1 MRYKILIAD
10 DELII
15 RKGMIKLISSF
26 NLDLDIIPQA
36 KNGIEMLEV
45 AKVFKPNIIIADIN
59 MPLLNGLDAIKQ
71 IYEQDKNIA
80 VIIVSGYD
88 KFEYAQQAIDLGV
101 ISYILKPFSNEAF
114 KDVLIKAI
122 DHCKNQY
129 LTKAVLNSAKCN
141 IFTGHDILQ
150 FINENYCNPEMS
162 LSFLE
167 EKFSLGR
174 TTVGNYVRS
183 KTGKTLVDYVNFLR
197 IEHAKTLLKNDEN
210 LLVNSISDILGFN
223 NQHYFSRVFKQYC
236 GVSPSTF
243 RTLNKQL

>member
-1 MRYKILIAD
+1 MNYKILIAD

-15 RKGMIKLISSF
+15 RKGMVKLISSF
-26 NLDLDIIPQA
+26 VLNLDIGPEA
-36 KNGIEMLEV
+36 KNGIEMLEI
-45 AKVFKPNIIIADIN
+45 AKIFKPNIIIADIN

-71 IYEQDKNIA
+71 IYKQDKNIA

-122 DHCKNQY
+122 DHCKKQD
-129 LTKAVLNSAKCN
+129 LTKAALHSAEYN
-141 IFTGHDILQ
+141 ISTHPDILQ
-150 FINENYCNPEMS
+150 FINQNYCNPEMS

-167 EKFSLGR
+167 EKFFLGR
-174 TTVGNYVRS
+174 TAIGNYVRN
-183 KTGKTLVDYVNFLR
+183 KTGKTLVYYVNFLR
-197 IEHAKTLLKNDEN
+197 IEHSKTLLKNDEN
-210 LLVNSISDILGFN
+210 LSVNSISDILGFN

-236 GVSPSTF
+236 SVSPSTF
-243 RTLNKQL
+243 RLLNK

>member
-1 MRYKILIAD
+1 MNYKILIAD

-15 RKGMIKLISSF
+15 RKGMVKLISSF
-26 NLDLDIIPQA
+26 GLDLDITPQA
-36 KNGIEMLEV
+36 KNGIEMLETS
-45 AKVFKPNIIIADIN
+45 KIFKPNIIIADIN
-59 MPLLNGLDAIKQ
+59 MPMLNGLDAIKQ

-101 ISYILKPFSNEAF
+101 ISYILKPFSNETF

-122 DHCKNQY
+122 EYCEIKDS
-129 LTKAVLNSAKCN
+129 TKVALNSALGN
-141 IFTGHDILQ
+141 ISSSHDIIH
-150 FINENYCNPEMS
+150 FINQNYCNSEMRLS
-162 LSFLE
+162 LLE

-174 TTVGNYVRS
+174 TAIGNYIKC

-197 IEHAKTLLKNDEN
+197 IEHSKILLKKDEN
-210 LLVNSISDILGFN
+210 ISINSISEILGFD

-236 GVSPSTF
+236 GISPSTF
-243 RTLNKQL
+243 RSLNE